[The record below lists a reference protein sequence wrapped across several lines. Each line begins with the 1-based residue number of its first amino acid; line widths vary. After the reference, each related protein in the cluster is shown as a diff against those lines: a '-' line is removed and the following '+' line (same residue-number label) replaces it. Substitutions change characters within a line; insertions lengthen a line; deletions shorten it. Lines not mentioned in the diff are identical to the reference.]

1 MRRRL
6 TVILLAGI
14 AVTVGLALAPR
25 RYEVEGISM
34 GPGLLPGDLVST
46 GWLPERDRW
55 RTPERFDRWIVTLP
69 DGSAGIKRLTG
80 VPGETVSLAAGDLA
94 IDGELV
100 LKSPAVL
107 ASIGSVVSGEAA
119 PAKTAWSREPELVLD
134 RAPFATEMV
143 NLRLLPVRDI
153 GFAAI
158 IDVADGQ
165 PGRLRVR
172 GTVGSLSITWR
183 LSGGRCCLVAGR
195 LDGHEVA
202 VAWPLPAGAT
212 LLADDSR
219 CLPPGAPGRWSVA
232 RPWPAGDGDDDAPAM
247 SLDLL
252 PGGEVR
258 GGIERVIVWRDSRYR
273 PAADGTTRWQLGQD
287 AFFLLGDFSAGSRD
301 SRQFGPLPRSALRHR
316 LSQP

>member
-34 GPGLLPGDLVST
+34 APGLLPGDLVST
-46 GWLPERDRW
+46 GWLPEHDRW

-80 VPGETVSLAAGDLA
+80 LPGETVALAAGDLA
-94 IDGELV
+94 IDGRVV

-107 ASIGSVVSGEAA
+107 ASIGSVISGEAT
-119 PAKTAWSREPELVLD
+119 PAQTSWSREPELVLD

-143 NLRLLPVRDI
+143 NLQLLPVRDA

-158 IDVADGQ
+158 VDLADGPPARAQ
-165 PGRLRVR
+165 AAVGPMRV
-172 GTVGSLSITWR
+172 TWR
-183 LSGGRCCLVAGR
+183 VAAGRVCLVAGR
-195 LDGHEVA
+195 LDGHAVA
-202 VAWPLPAGAT
+202 VAWPLPAGPG
-212 LLADDSR
+212 LSEDDRR
-219 CLPPGAPGRWSVA
+219 CLPPGAPGRWRVA
-232 RPWPAGDGDDDAPAM
+232 RPWPAGDGDEAAPAL
-247 SLDLL
+247 SLALL
-252 PGGEVR
+252 PAGEPR
-258 GGIERVIVWRDSRYR
+258 GAIERVIVWRDARYR
-273 PAADGTTRWQLGQD
+273 SAADGTTRWQLGQD
-287 AFFLLGDFSAGSRD
+287 AFFLLGDFPAGSRD
-301 SRQFGPLPRSALRHR
+301 SRQFGVLSRPALRHR